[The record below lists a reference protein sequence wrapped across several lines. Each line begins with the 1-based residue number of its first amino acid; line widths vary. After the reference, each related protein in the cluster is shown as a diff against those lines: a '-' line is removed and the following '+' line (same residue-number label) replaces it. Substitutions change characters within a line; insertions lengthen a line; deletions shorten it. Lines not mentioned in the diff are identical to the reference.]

1 MIVFLCYIIILSTIY
16 LGVLFMKMPNIFYQI
31 ILLVIFTSVPAMS
44 QAQYKW
50 VPYAGDPKFL
60 ALEDGIDNGRI
71 IYHQLAQNS
80 SALAGNRGL
89 MFNATLFAF
98 PSLTGSFA
106 WSQVRVNIGK
116 ISFYPHIFTF
126 DKGTSSLSL
135 AILYNISRVSPVRG
149 VRTRPSFTPTSLL
162 QLEKEKMNFTKL
174 KFVSEGYEA
183 EILLQPG
190 NQETEL
196 SLSDYDV
203 NYNYWIKSTPTQKE
217 AMALRTF
224 FARPLKTFNVRA
236 YSDKGYLDTTLAG
249 AQVTA
254 LGDIFVS
261 TVDLYQRLIDPNYIN
276 TPPPTNAVVVKK
288 PVVKK
293 VAPKPVAKKAVA
305 KKPAPKKKA
314 VAKKPAPKK
323 KAVAKKPAPKK
334 KPVAKK
340 KPTRKKATP
349 KKVVTTNRRPKVTR
363 VVKPT

>member
-323 KAVAKKPAPKK
+323 K
-334 KPVAKK
+334 PVAKK

>member
-1 MIVFLCYIIILSTIY
+1 
-16 LGVLFMKMPNIFYQI
+16 MKMPNIFYQI
-31 ILLVIFTSVPAMS
+31 FLLVIFTIIPVIS

-50 VPYAGDPKFL
+50 TPYAGDPKFL
-60 ALEDGIDNGRI
+60 ALEDGIDKGRI

-80 SALAGNRGL
+80 SSLAGNRGL
-89 MFNATLFAF
+89 LFNATLFAF

-106 WSQVRVNIGK
+106 WSQVRVNVGK

-126 DKGTSSLSL
+126 DKGTSSLSI

-236 YSDKGYLDTTLAG
+236 YSDKGYLDTTLDG
-249 AQVTA
+249 AQVAA

-276 TPPPTNAVVVKK
+276 TPPPTNAVVVPK
-288 PVVKK
+288 PAPKKK
-293 VAPKPVAKKAVA
+293 VVA

-334 KPVAKK
+334 KVVAKK
-340 KPTRKKATP
+340 PAPKKKPVARRKKRTTQ
-349 KKVVTTNRRPKVTR
+349 KKMVTTNRRPKVTR

>member
-1 MIVFLCYIIILSTIY
+1 
-16 LGVLFMKMPNIFYQI
+16 MKKPNIFYQI
-31 ILLVIFTSVPAMS
+31 FLLVIFTILPIVS

-50 VPYAGDPKFL
+50 TPYAGDPKFL
-60 ALEDGIDNGRI
+60 ALEDGIDKGRI
-71 IYHQLAQNS
+71 IYHQAAQNS
-80 SALAGNRGL
+80 SSLAGNRGL
-89 MFNATLFAF
+89 LFNATLFAF

-106 WSQVRVNIGK
+106 WSQVRVNVGK

-174 KFVSEGYEA
+174 KFVSEGFEA

-203 NYNYWIKSTPTQKE
+203 NYNYWIKSSPTQKE

-236 YSDKGYLDTTLAG
+236 YSDKGYLDTTLSG

-276 TPPPTNAVVVKK
+276 TVPTNTNVVVE
-288 PVVKK
+288 
-293 VAPKPVAKKAVA
+293 
-305 KKPAPKKKA
+305 
-314 VAKKPAPKK
+314 
-323 KAVAKKPAPKK
+323 K

-340 KPTRKKATP
+340 PVAKKPVAKKPAAKKPVAKKPVAKKPEPKKPVAKKRPVRKRQTP
-349 KKVVTTNRRPKVTR
+349 KKVVTTNRRPRVTR

>member
-1 MIVFLCYIIILSTIY
+1 MV
-16 LGVLFMKMPNIFYQI
+16 
-31 ILLVIFTSVPAMS
+31 S

-50 VPYAGDPKFL
+50 TPYAGDPKFL
-60 ALEDGIDNGRI
+60 ALEDGIDKGRI
-71 IYHQLAQNS
+71 IYHQAAQNS
-80 SALAGNRGL
+80 SSLAGNRGL
-89 MFNATLFAF
+89 LFNATLFAF

-106 WSQVRVNIGK
+106 WSQVRVNVGK

-174 KFVSEGYEA
+174 KFVSEGFEA

-203 NYNYWIKSTPTQKE
+203 NYNYWIKSSPTQKE

-236 YSDKGYLDTTLAG
+236 YSDKGYLDTTLSG

-276 TPPPTNAVVVKK
+276 TVPTNTNVVVE
-288 PVVKK
+288 
-293 VAPKPVAKKAVA
+293 
-305 KKPAPKKKA
+305 
-314 VAKKPAPKK
+314 
-323 KAVAKKPAPKK
+323 K

-340 KPTRKKATP
+340 PVAKKPVAKKPAAKKPVAKKPVAKKPEPKKPVAKKRPVRKRQTP
-349 KKVVTTNRRPKVTR
+349 KKVVTTNRRPRVTR

>member
-1 MIVFLCYIIILSTIY
+1 
-16 LGVLFMKMPNIFYQI
+16 MKMPNIFYQI
-31 ILLVIFTSVPAMS
+31 FLLVIFTIIPVIS

-50 VPYAGDPKFL
+50 TPYTGDPKFL
-60 ALEDGIDNGRI
+60 ALEDGIDKGRI

-80 SALAGNRGL
+80 SSLAGNRGL
-89 MFNATLFAF
+89 LFNATLFAF

-106 WSQVRVNIGK
+106 WSQVRVNVGK

-236 YSDKGYLDTTLAG
+236 YSDKGYLDTTLSG
-249 AQVTA
+249 AQVA
-254 LGDIFVS
+254 SLGDIFVS

-276 TPPPTNAVVVKK
+276 TPPPTNAVVAKK
-288 PVVKK
+288 PVAK
-293 VAPKPVAKKAVA
+293 KPVAKKAVA

-334 KPVAKK
+334 KPIAKK
-340 KPTRKKATP
+340 KPVRRRKQTP
-349 KKVVTTNRRPKVTR
+349 RKVVTTNRRPKVTR